1 MPARPSG
8 LTLCSATLKTFP
20 FKPSANSYV
29 QASRE
34 LDLLCSHE
42 GNHHGSYRELQWC
55 SRILYALKLC
65 HCCEVSCT
73 IRSKQERRL
82 LILPLCCHVIGHQV
96 EQ

>member
-42 GNHHGSYRELQWC
+42 GNHHGSYQGAAVVQSHTVC
-55 SRILYALKLC
+55 SEA
-65 HCCEVSCT
+65 VS
-73 IRSKQERRL
+73 L
-82 LILPLCCHVIGHQV
+82 L
-96 EQ
+96 